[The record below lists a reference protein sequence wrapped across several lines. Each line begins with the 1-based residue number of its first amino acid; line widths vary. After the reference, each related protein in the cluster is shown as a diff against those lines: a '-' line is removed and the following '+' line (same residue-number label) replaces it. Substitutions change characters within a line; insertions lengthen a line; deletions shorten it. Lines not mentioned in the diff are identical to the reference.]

1 MAGRWRR
8 RRGIKE
14 KFLPLYLF
22 FLENFIE
29 GKSRE
34 KIARGLGADIRE
46 HATAQGGFW
55 RDMPKDRDG
64 EDGLDGCR
72 RRKKGWREEEV
83 EGEGEM
89 RRQRRRRRLS
99 RPERRRRRRG
109 RRENTK

>member
-1 MAGRWRR
+1 MAARRR
-8 RRGIKE
+8 RRGIEE

-34 KIARGLGADIRE
+34 KIARGLGADIQE

-64 EDGLDGCR
+64 EDGLDGCG
-72 RRKKGWREEEV
+72 RRKTGWRGEV
-83 EGEGEM
+83 EGDGEM
-89 RRQRRRRRLS
+89 RRQRRLLP